1 MSGSI
6 KKRSGSERRME
17 RYRRRSKREMGHRRR
32 CKREIK
38 NEGIKKER

>member
-17 RYRRRSKREMGHRRR
+17 GYRRRSKREMGHRR
-32 CKREIK
+32 EIK
-38 NEGIKKER
+38 SEGIKKER